1 MGDERD
7 EGNERDE
14 GDEGDE
20 RDERDE
26 RDEGNEGNEG
36 DEGLMASR
44 EGILI
49 LEFGSQYTQLIA
61 RRCRLRE
68 QGRMLGWAAKG
79 CGE

>member
-1 MGDERD
+1 
-7 EGNERDE
+7 
-14 GDEGDE
+14 
-20 RDERDE
+20 
-26 RDEGNEGNEG
+26 
-36 DEGLMASR
+36 MASR

>member
-1 MGDERD
+1 MG
-7 EGNERDE
+7 N
-14 GDEGDE
+14 
-20 RDERDE
+20 E
-26 RDEGNEGNEG
+26 RDEGNEGNERDEGNEG
-36 DEGLMASR
+36 DEGNERNEGLMASR

-79 CGE
+79 CGG